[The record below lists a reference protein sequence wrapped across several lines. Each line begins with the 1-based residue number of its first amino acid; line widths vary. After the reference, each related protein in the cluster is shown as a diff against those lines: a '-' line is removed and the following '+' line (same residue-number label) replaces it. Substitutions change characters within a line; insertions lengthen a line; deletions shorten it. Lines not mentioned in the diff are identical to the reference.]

1 MFNDKEINIVVG
13 NFNLIKKPNLIFD
26 DLIIEFLGSIS
37 QEILTN
43 KNLKVFPDLYS
54 FAFWSRKNNLIK
66 IKRNYDKTR
75 IGRGI
80 AFHICPSNVPMNFAF
95 SLALGLL
102 SGNSN
107 IVRLPSTEF
116 IQTFKLCSIMKK
128 ILKKKKISSY

>member
-1 MFNDKEINIVVG
+1 MFNDKKINFIVG

-26 DLIIEFLGSIS
+26 DLIIDFLSSIS
-37 QEILTN
+37 QEILNN

-54 FAFWSRKNNLIK
+54 YAFWSRKNNLIK
-66 IKRNYDKTR
+66 IKKNYDKTR

-107 IVRLPSTEF
+107 IVRLPSTQFMQVIE
-116 IQTFKLCSIMKK
+116 LCNIIKK
-128 ILKKKKISSY
+128 I